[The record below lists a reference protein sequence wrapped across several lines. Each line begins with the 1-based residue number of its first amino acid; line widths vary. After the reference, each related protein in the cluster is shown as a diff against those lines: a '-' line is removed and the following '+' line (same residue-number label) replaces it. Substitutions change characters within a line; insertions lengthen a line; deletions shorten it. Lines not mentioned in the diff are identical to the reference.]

1 MSLAVRM
8 AERHVP
14 AVVRRAALRA
24 LFATTA
30 DAFGCPVPPL
40 AGLDADE
47 LLRRYALF
55 TRDQAERA
63 IRDGQDLP
71 ALMVR
76 LEQGARA
83 LGARL
88 RAGLR
93 LGTTEEALAAARVV
107 YRLLDI
113 DLRATA
119 EGEITIRSCSFSSV
133 YRPEVCQLVGALDA
147 GLLAGLTGG
156 GRLAFSQRITEGA
169 PSCRARLRQVR

>member
-93 LGTTEEALAAARVV
+93 LGTTEEALAAAGWCIGCSTSTSAPPR
-107 YRLLDI
+107 
-113 DLRATA
+113 RA
-119 EGEITIRSCSFSSV
+119 RSPS
-133 YRPEVCQLVGALDA
+133 GA
-147 GLLAGLTGG
+147 
-156 GRLAFSQRITEGA
+156 A
-169 PSCRARLRQVR
+169 PSAPSTAPRCANWSARWTRGSWPA